1 MERVSV
7 HFKWLIRGVVL
18 VGLLGGVGFVLTGCE
33 SDDSDPARE
42 ALDSMHLDQTSLP
55 LEMPKIAPETVSLAA
70 DGDQVV
76 LTGSGGRGPYAW
88 RVRDSTR
95 GRIEVRGWSQALY
108 TRTGPGSNSVILEDS
123 SGHVAITHIDQAAE
137 NEITGE

>member
-1 MERVSV
+1 MERAFVEG
-7 HFKWLIRGVVL
+7 KWIARFVVL
-18 VGLLGGVGFVLTGCE
+18 IGLLAGFGVMFAGCE
-33 SDDSDPARE
+33 SDGSDPATDL
-42 ALDSMHLDQTSLP
+42 LDTMQLDESSLP
-55 LEMPKIAPETVSLAA
+55 LDMPSIEPDSVSLAA

-88 RVRDSTR
+88 RVRDGSR

-123 SGHVAITHIDQAAE
+123 SGHVAITHIEQPAQ
-137 NEITGE
+137 N